1 MCIQISSLVTFYM
14 YAHPCDCLSINM
26 SIIPESCLMLL
37 FSQTSPLFS
46 HLSQY
51 NNFFFWFL
59 NLIWIDPYNIY
70 CLNSFWFIWY
80 IIKLL
85 RLIHALPC
93 ISGWWW
99 WLLFIHFPGSLDYWW
114 QFRLFPVCGYYNKS
128 ASIFLRKIFHG
139 HMLSYLL
146 NIFLGVK
153 FLSNRMG
160 IYSTPVSQWNAVF
173 YQSNMY

>member
-1 MCIQISSLVTFYM
+1 MHTNFQLSDFLHVCTPM
-14 YAHPCDCLSINM
+14 YASVNI

-37 FSQTSPLFS
+37 FSHKHHHYSHTYHSTIIFFS
-46 HLSQY
+46 D
-51 NNFFFWFL
+51 FL

-99 WLLFIHFPGSLDYWW
+99 WLFFIHFPGSLDYWW
-114 QFRLFPVCGYYNKS
+114 QFRLFPVCRYYNKS
-128 ASIFLRKIFHG
+128 ASIFLLKIFHG